1 MATKNVSIEKAAEV
15 AAEHGAVIFSGENI
29 VYLMGSSFV
38 LGSLFTIF
46 ILILL
51 DFMKRD
57 RVNREPK

>member
-1 MATKNVSIEKAAEV
+1 MSAKNISIEQAVDAA
-15 AAEHGAVIFSGENI
+15 AAHGGVVFSSTNI
-29 VYLMGSSFV
+29 VYLMGASFV

-57 RVNREPK
+57 RGTDK